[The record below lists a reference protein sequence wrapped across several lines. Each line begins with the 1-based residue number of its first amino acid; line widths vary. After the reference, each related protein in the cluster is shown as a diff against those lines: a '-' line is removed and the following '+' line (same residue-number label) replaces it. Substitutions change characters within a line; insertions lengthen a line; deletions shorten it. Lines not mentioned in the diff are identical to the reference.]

1 MAFIPGLCRIWA
13 RRTNQPYW
21 VALTYSPRG
30 YHECEALVNHYEEEW
45 GSHYDYVITAD
56 SNLCRPKPVAAKS
69 YVATC

>member
-13 RRTNQPYW
+13 RRSNQPYW

-45 GSHYDYVITAD
+45 GTHYDY
-56 SNLCRPKPVAAKS
+56 L
-69 YVATC
+69 